1 MTELTTLMTE
11 TQTDSVYR
19 LLCQCLICH
28 VHSAGSEES
37 SSIKLYL
44 YTYGHQNFLD
54 SGSRKQPTKTYHL
67 STFGDYEVHL
77 VIMNYLAFNFVIC
90 TLVLVASFSF

>member
-1 MTELTTLMTE
+1 MSVLDMPRALQPDLKKAQTSNLIYTLN
-11 TQTDSVYR
+11 
-19 LLCQCLICH
+19 
-28 VHSAGSEES
+28 
-37 SSIKLYL
+37 
-44 YTYGHQNFLD
+44 GHQNFLD